1 MGVARMSTKITT
13 KEMTG
18 GPLVWPII
26 RYTLPIMA
34 TGVLQLLFN
43 TADLLVVGWFCG
55 KNSVGAVGATGSLT
69 NLIVNFFMGLSVGAG
84 ILVAQGL
91 GSRDDRKVSQTVHTA
106 IPMAVICGVLL
117 SIIGITCT
125 GTFLK
130 WMDTP
135 AENIELAAVYMKIY
149 FGGMIFNLLLNFGAS
164 ILRAAGDTA
173 SPMKYL
179 SLAGLINVVLNVVF
193 VTLLHMDVAG
203 VALATIISQ
212 AVSAVLILRA
222 LMKRTDACR
231 LKLKELGIHRKPLV
245 RMLALGVPTGVQ
257 SSLFSISNVIIQ
269 SSINSF
275 GSVTLAGSTAA
286 SNLEGYVY
294 TAMNSFSQTATNF
307 VGQNTGAR
315 NYKRIGQIYGY
326 CVLMATVVGV
336 VLGGAVRLFGEPLLS
351 IYVKD
356 SADAIRDGLIRLSY
370 VCLPYFLCG
379 IMDVANGCVRG
390 MGLSFSSMLVTILG
404 VCGFR
409 ILWIFTVFRLPEYHS
424 LACLFVSY
432 PISWSFTFLAV
443 SAIFFA
449 VLHHR
454 KKRARAE
461 ALV

>member
-1 MGVARMSTKITT
+1 MSAKIGT
-13 KEMTG
+13 KEMTS
-18 GPLVWPII
+18 GPLMWPII
-26 RYTLPIMA
+26 RYTLPIIA

-55 KNSVGAVGATGSLT
+55 ENSVGAVGATGSLT

-91 GSRDDRKVSQTVHTA
+91 GSHDDRKVSQTVHTA
-106 IPMAVICGVLL
+106 IPVAVICGALL

-125 GTFLK
+125 GTFLR

-135 AENIELAAVYMKIY
+135 PENIKLATLYMQIY
-149 FGGMIFNLLLNFGAS
+149 FSGMIFNLLLNFGAS
-164 ILRAAGDTA
+164 MLRAAGDTA

-179 SLAGLINVVLNVVF
+179 SLAGAINVVLNIAF
-193 VTLLHMDVAG
+193 VTLLQMDVAG
-203 VALATIISQ
+203 VALATVISQ
-212 AVSAVLILRA
+212 AVSATLILRA

-231 LKLKELGIHRKPLV
+231 LILRQIGIHRKPLG
-245 RMLALGVPTGVQ
+245 RMLALGVPTGIQ

-275 GSVTLAGSTAA
+275 GAVTLAGSTAA

-294 TAMNSFSQTATNF
+294 TAMNSFSQTSTNF

-315 NYKRIGQIYGY
+315 NYKRIGQVYGC
-326 CVLMATVVGV
+326 CVLMTALVGLA
-336 VLGGAVRLFGEPLLS
+336 LGGLVNLFGEPLLS

-356 SADAIRDGLIRLSY
+356 SPEAIRDGLIRLSC

-409 ILWIFTVFRLPEYHS
+409 IVWIFTVFRKIHTLE
-424 LACLFVSY
+424 CLFVSY
-432 PISWSFTFLAV
+432 PISWAFTFAAV

-454 KKRARAE
+454 KKE
-461 ALV
+461 GLT